1 MDTCTPAFRA
11 LAEQAGGLD
20 CDGGALVTLR
30 NPLALQNASMP
41 VIEFLLIGLA
51 IGCLVHA
58 VRWRRAHGDSSNLV
72 IWLSS
77 IVCLLLIEPIAYF
90 PQWFGLEEL
99 MGLTFVHNQ
108 FSIQFLYDRMPLY
121 IVAMYPVYAYLAY
134 VLVQRTGILQRRNPF
149 VAATCVAFIFHCLY
163 QIVDTVGPQLR
174 WWVWNQDLSTSV
186 PALGSVPLVNM
197 QAFTLGIPFGMV
209 LTALWVCRPGSRS
222 GVVRKV
228 ALVSLLVWPVQFVFA
243 APTFL
248 LDLLGVPVVA
258 ARLIVIWSLVIG
270 AGIITAVTYVR
281 EYRLRRSHPD
291 RVPAGVRN
299 DLFAAICVAVYLF
312 VAVAI
317 WITALPGYFA
327 AVEGIAPGGGRTGS
341 LSYALLAL
349 VFSIVLVVGS
359 YVGTTVGGRKRSA
372 T

>member
-1 MDTCTPAFRA
+1 MDTCTAAFQA

-30 NPLALQNASMP
+30 NPLALQSATMP
-41 VIEFLLIGLA
+41 VIEFLLIALA
-51 IGCLVHA
+51 VGCLVHA
-58 VRWRRAHGDSSNLV
+58 LRWRRSHGGSSNLV
-72 IWLSS
+72 IWLSG

-134 VLVQRTGILQRRNPF
+134 VLVQRTGILQRRRPL
-149 VAATCVAFIFHCLY
+149 VAATCVAFLFHCLY
-163 QIVDTVGPQLR
+163 QVVDTIGPQLR

-197 QAFTLGIPFGMV
+197 QAFTLGIPFGMTLV
-209 LTALWVCRPGSRS
+209 VLWVCRPGSRS
-222 GVVRKV
+222 GLTRKV

-248 LDLLGVPVVA
+248 LDLLGVPVVT
-258 ARLIVIWSLVIG
+258 ARLIVIWSLVIV
-270 AGIITAVTYVR
+270 AGSITVVTYVR
-281 EYRLRRSHPD
+281 EYRLRSLDLD
-291 RVPAGVRN
+291 RVPFGVRN
-299 DLFAAICVAVYLF
+299 DFFACACVAVYL
-312 VAVAI
+312 AVSVMI
-317 WITALPGYFA
+317 WIAALPNYFA
-327 AVEGIAPGGGRTGS
+327 AVDGIAPGGGRTGS
-341 LSYALLAL
+341 LPYAALAL
-349 VFSIVLVVGS
+349 MLSIFFVVGS
-359 YVGTTVGGRKRSA
+359 YLGTTVGARARTA